1 MNETDIQYF
10 KRVVYKNT
18 NYSDE
23 KIQALIDA
31 ANKHFQIRFTSEP
44 TKFKE

>member
-1 MNETDIQYF
+1 MTDIQYF
-10 KRVVYKNT
+10 KRFCYPNL
-18 NYSDE
+18 SDIE
-23 KIQALIDA
+23 IQIKIDA